1 MTKVPEIEDKFI
13 FSIKEVNNSSHYS
26 DLSIFKLTC
35 SERGR
40 PRQFLTS
47 PTNNQE
53 RSYNKD
59 YVNRKDQRV
68 ENARGIQRQRRLSV
82 TEIIFC
88 VHGSGIRCF
97 CWELRNQDEKPLV
110 LQLDVGVVC
119 GALLATLIQSVGER
133 DLRTRR
139 WRKKFSISAQSP
151 ATRLGLR
158 ADCKYTQ
165 GLTLMGTGPTQKR
178 NHFVL
183 KSSLL

>member
-1 MTKVPEIEDKFI
+1 M
-13 FSIKEVNNSSHYS
+13 
-26 DLSIFKLTC
+26 
-35 SERGR
+35 
-40 PRQFLTS
+40 
-47 PTNNQE
+47 
-53 RSYNKD
+53 
-59 YVNRKDQRV
+59 NRKDQRV

-183 KSSLL
+183 KSSLLWMKGPLSSSPGPLHRRPSEDWAPEMRMTQLVVWSKR